1 MVSAVSSQTATL
13 NLLASTAQADDDA
26 TKQAAPDVTAY
37 DADRG
42 PATQVSLSQEA
53 LDKLIADHKQNPDAA
68 RQTMDAFTQPS
79 EQRSGS
85 SAEQAQD
92 SIAKAFASKLQE
104 VADRRGITVP
114 EGQSLDSAYLSDQIK
129 LQGFLRFF
137 EGQKDQ
143 LAARQTEYDR
153 LSSMKPV
160 PQQELTGKAKD
171 AALELLS
178 SRGYVAPGPNHSI
191 GFAVGNLYYHFY
203 GDDGSVKTNEIGVP
217 TSEAEKQTGL
227 ATLNRLIQFSQQDV
241 SDIASLRGDEL
252 NRRIDDL
259 YRQLGPSS

>member
-1 MVSAVSSQTATL
+1 MVSTVSSQTATL
-13 NLLASTAQADDDA
+13 NLLAHAAQTDDDA
-26 TKQAAPDVTAY
+26 TQAAPDATAN
-37 DADRG
+37 DTDRG

-53 LDKLIADHKQNPDAA
+53 LDSLMADLKQNPDAA
-68 RQTMDAFTQPS
+68 RQTMDEFTQAA

-85 SAEQAQD
+85 SAEQAQNP
-92 SIAKAFASKLQE
+92 IAKAFASKLQE
-104 VADRRGITVP
+104 VAERRGITVP
-114 EGQSLDSAYLSDQIK
+114 DGQSLDSAYLSDQIK

-153 LSSMKPV
+153 LSNMKPV

-178 SRGYVAPGPNHSI
+178 SRGFAPPGPNHSI

-241 SDIASLRGDEL
+241 SGLSSLSGDEL
-252 NRRIDDL
+252 NGRIEDL
-259 YRQLGPSS
+259 YRQFAPSS